1 MCVQEWAAECLCLE
15 VYVMQSGRCDDLAA
29 GSGVWFVCYFWS
41 LRACLCVWGQGRV
54 WDQTCP
60 LMSYTNLRRTNSK
73 WHLNWSRWKALWTGS
88 KGWYFHAGVKTN
100 LLAYTPSSFSFFLTH
115 IYTHARPQHEVESV
129 GLAAF
134 LQICKASYLT
144 GFLVYQ
150 FS

>member
-1 MCVQEWAAECLCLE
+1 MILQQGQAFGSCVT
-15 VYVMQSGRCDDLAA
+15 
-29 GSGVWFVCYFWS
+29 SGVCARVC
-41 LRACLCVWGQGRV
+41 ACGGRV
-54 WDQTCP
+54 EYGIKP
-60 LMSYTNLRRTNSK
+60 ALLSYTNLRRTNSK